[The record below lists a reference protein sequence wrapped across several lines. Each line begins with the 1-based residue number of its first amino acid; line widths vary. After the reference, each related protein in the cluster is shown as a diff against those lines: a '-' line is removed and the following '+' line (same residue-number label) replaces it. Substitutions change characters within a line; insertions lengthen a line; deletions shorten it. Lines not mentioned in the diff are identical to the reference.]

1 MRKLNLL
8 LSFATHNLSQ
18 DLDSEMSE
26 RVQAFGYDLSES
38 QDAEMGL
45 GESLLHLEGKRD
57 KDKQLDSDERREL
70 KRKNRE
76 AAQTDEAK
84 RKKSEASKKR
94 VEKLKLFSSAEKV
107 GKLCSGQETCC
118 SKKCLGVRLFP
129 LNHAFTFLAQPFSGY
144 PLRIFFLKQHVE
156 YVTWILYFIL

>member
-1 MRKLNLL
+1 M
-8 LSFATHNLSQ
+8 SQ

-76 AAQTDEAK
+76 AAQTDEA
-84 RKKSEASKKR
+84 
-94 VEKLKLFSSAEKV
+94 
-107 GKLCSGQETCC
+107 T
-118 SKKCLGVRLFP
+118 P
-129 LNHAFTFLAQPFSGY
+129 
-144 PLRIFFLKQHVE
+144 
-156 YVTWILYFIL
+156 